1 MGDIVNNNQDALI
14 IIYCIFILW
23 INIGYLRDY
32 KNIKEGLANI
42 SSEDE
47 LDIRPDSFSVLLIG
61 LLFNFV
67 RRWLIYLLAIF
78 ITGNEIVVIISSVLF
93 GVSLYDTFY
102 NYKLEKIKSS
112 NIGKYL
118 AIIDTLFIIIFVIYL
133 FIFM

>member
-32 KNIKEGLANI
+32 KNIKEGLADI

-47 LDIRPDSFSVLLIG
+47 LDINPDSISVLLIG

-67 RRWLIYLLAIF
+67 RRWLIYLLAIS

-93 GVSLYDTFY
+93 GLSLYDTLY

-133 FIFM
+133 SIFI